1 MNTEIST
8 KCEVL
13 KGKLTSE
20 YVVMI
25 KTFDDV
31 LWKGTVN
38 KEKVFELEA
47 VVNDYEPTKGRIY
60 AFLIS
65 HDQASALIEL
75 PVDSSARD
83 RRIVVPVDTIW
94 PPPQKSGD
102 F

>member
-8 KCEVL
+8 RCEVL

-20 YVVMI
+20 YMVMI
-25 KTFDDV
+25 KTFDDTQ
-31 LWKGTVN
+31 WKGTVN

-47 VVNDYEPTKGRIY
+47 VVNEYEPTKGRIY

-65 HDQASALIEL
+65 HDQSSALIEL
-75 PVDSSARD
+75 PVESSTRG
-83 RRIVVPVDTIW
+83 RRIIVPVDTIW
-94 PPPQKSGD
+94 PPPNKSTD